1 MYCFPFQNPSILQYV
16 FDVTSTLVVNEM
28 LGNIA
33 RTFENII
40 GKEFETL
47 ACYNL

>member
-1 MYCFPFQNPSILQYV
+1 MYHFPLQNPSILQYV

-28 LGNIA
+28 LRNIV

-47 ACYNL
+47 APYNL

>member
-1 MYCFPFQNPSILQYV
+1 MYHFPFQNPSIYNV
-16 FDVTSTLVVNEM
+16 VDVTSTLVVDEM
-28 LGNIA
+28 LWNIA

-47 ACYNL
+47 ASYNL